1 MSDLDNTGAGFLVL
15 KFVRSKDMYDVD
27 QFNISRV
34 DGRKESEQGKVKV
47 YIYHSNYLQNYLC
60 GKQKTSDSL
69 PSSRIMGGMQ
79 HHIFIVI
86 PVDN

>member
-1 MSDLDNTGAGFLVL
+1 MVL
-15 KFVRSKDMYDVD
+15 KFTYLEDLEDVD
-27 QFNISRV
+27 PFNISGV
-34 DGRKESEQGKVKV
+34 DGKKESEQGKVKV